1 MLNLQ
6 RKRFS
11 IILKYD
17 QRLEKKEAES
27 NEQKSIITNLRK
39 ELLDALNN
47 AESLKSAMTEKTNE
61 INE

>member
-47 AESLKSAMTEKTNE
+47 VESLKSALTEKTNE